1 MANSSLQ
8 NLAKYSS
15 DEEEVFT
22 TQTIALPKSAYY
34 ASAESDDSIHGE
46 QDEQQP
52 THSAA
57 DQISHSDDEQPVR
70 TSKRI
75 PYALPI
81 SHLPEQVQTFLL
93 AVKVFFT
100 QSVNLQRQRPPVS
113 LSTYAKIQE
122 RMLCKSET
130 FAFFFLICCKFSLAS
145 R

>member
-8 NLAKYSS
+8 NLAEYSS

-22 TQTIALPKSAYY
+22 TQTIALPKRPIS
-34 ASAESDDSIHGE
+34 ASAESDDSSNE
-46 QDEQQP
+46 EDEQQP
-52 THSAA
+52 SHSAA

-130 FAFFFLICCKFSLAS
+130 FAFFFFNLL
-145 R
+145 